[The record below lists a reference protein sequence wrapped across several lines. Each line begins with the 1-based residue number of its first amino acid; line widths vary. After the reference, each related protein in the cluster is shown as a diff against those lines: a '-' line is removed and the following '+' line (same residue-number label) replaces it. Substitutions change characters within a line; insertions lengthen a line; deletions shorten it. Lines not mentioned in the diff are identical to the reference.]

1 MSFDLI
7 FQNGVQLHQEGRL
20 DEAEAVYR
28 SLLEISPEN
37 TDLLHLLGMIAMNK
51 RAFDSA
57 LELLYKAVRLA
68 PEATACKFTLAQT
81 LQESG
86 HPKEA
91 MEHYREILEKDDS
104 FPEIHHNIG
113 IIHRFAGNIE
123 EAETS
128 FRRAIEKKPDFA
140 PSHINLALIERDRGN
155 TDEALRLLEKAVEYD
170 SNEAEA
176 YAQLGVTHRMSGN
189 FETALEFYQKA
200 LSLNPGNPVYW
211 NGAGITYECLGDLE
225 AAFDAYDHAVRLD
238 PHDADGYNNRA
249 NILAKKG
256 KHWEAEEDYKKAVK
270 VDPGYAA
277 AYNNLGALLYRHE
290 RIEEALECYRKAF
303 LINPKQAETCSNLAM
318 AVKDAGDP
326 GEAVGLYFTALAND
340 PSLTDIHHYIAQ
352 ALYELYVHKED
363 KETAKKLAQK
373 WEEFFPGNPV
383 AHHVRTAFEGG
394 RPEQAEAAYVR
405 ELFDSFAATFESS
418 LKKINYRVPEL
429 LKREMEK
436 RPSDLRIL
444 DAGCGTGLNA
454 AVLKPHARSLTGVDI
469 SEKMTALA
477 REKGLYDELATG
489 DLVSFLHD
497 RPEAYDLAVFADVAC
512 YFGALSELTA
522 QTAAALTPN
531 GGLFMTLEKLDDTA
545 EQDYALQPSGRFAH
559 KEKFVRA
566 TLEEA
571 GFKNIRLETETL
583 RNESGNPVAGLL
595 VLAEKD
601 GGKKLP
607 EKTNRNLDN
616 DSKND

>member
-7 FQNGVQLHQEGRL
+7 FQNGVRLHQEGRL

-28 SLLEISPEN
+28 SLLEISPDN

-57 LELLYKAVRLA
+57 LELLYKAVRLS
-68 PEATACKFTLAQT
+68 PETTAYQFTLAQT

-91 MEHYREILEKDDS
+91 MEYYRSILEKDDS

-113 IIHRFAGNIE
+113 IIYRFAGQIG
-123 EAETS
+123 EAEAS
-128 FRRAIEKKPDFA
+128 FRRAVEKKPDFA
-140 PSHINLALIERDRGN
+140 PSYINLALIERDRGN
-155 TDEALRLLEKAVEYD
+155 TDNALSLLEKAVKSD

-176 YAQLGVTHRMSGN
+176 YAQLGVTHRMNGN
-189 FETALEFYQKA
+189 FETALEFFQKA
-200 LSLNPGNPVYW
+200 LALNPDNPVYW
-211 NGAGITYECLGDLE
+211 NGAGITYEHMGDLD
-225 AAFDAYDHAVRLD
+225 AAFDAYDNAVRLD
-238 PHDADGYNNRA
+238 PYDADGYNNRA
-249 NILAKKG
+249 NIYAKKG
-256 KHWEAEEDYKKAVK
+256 RHWEAEDDYKKAVK
-270 VDPGYAA
+270 ADPKYAA
-277 AYNNLGALLYRHE
+277 AYNNLGALLYRHD

-326 GEAVGLYFTALAND
+326 AEAVGLYFTALAND
-340 PSLTDIHHYIAQ
+340 PSLTQTHHYIAQ
-352 ALYELYVHKED
+352 ALYELYVHKND
-363 KETAKKLAQK
+363 KDTAQKLARK

-383 AHHVRTAFEGG
+383 ARHVRTAFEGG
-394 RPEQAEAAYVR
+394 CPEQAEAGYVR
-405 ELFDSFAATFESS
+405 ELFDSFAATFEAS
-418 LKKINYRVPEL
+418 LEKINYRVPEL
-429 LKREMEK
+429 LKREMAK
-436 RPSDLRIL
+436 MPSNLRIL

-454 AVLKPHARSLTGVDI
+454 AALKPHARVLTGVDL
-469 SEKMTALA
+469 SEKMTERAG
-477 REKGLYDELATG
+477 EKGIYDELASA
-489 DLVSFLHD
+489 DLVSFMNN

-512 YFGALSELTA
+512 YFGALSELMRTTA
-522 QTAAALTPN
+522 EALAADGAV
-531 GGLFMTLEKLDDTA
+531 FMTLERLEDAA

-559 KEKFVRA
+559 KESFVRNVFR
-566 TLEEA
+566 EA
-571 GFKNIRLETETL
+571 GFKNITIKNETL
-583 RNESGNPVAGLL
+583 RNEGETPVAGLL

-616 DSKND
+616 DGKND